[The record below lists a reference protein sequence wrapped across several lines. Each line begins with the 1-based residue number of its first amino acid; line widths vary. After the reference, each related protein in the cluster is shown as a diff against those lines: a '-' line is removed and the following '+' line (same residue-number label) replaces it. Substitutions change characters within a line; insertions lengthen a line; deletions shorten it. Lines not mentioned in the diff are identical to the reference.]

1 MTTRREFLSTGGA
14 IAALALAKTHAMG
27 NTVSS
32 GYPINEFEA
41 RIAKKDFRDM
51 TKDIL
56 PTPCLLV
63 DQDMFQANIKHM
75 ADTAKSNNINV
86 RPHVKV
92 HKSVD
97 VAKHQVNAGAIGLT
111 CATIAEA
118 ELFSGTGIKG
128 VLWTKQPVSK
138 NNIER
143 AILLSKKDPT
153 FMFVTDDAQVVDWV
167 EQAADAHNAKVK
179 IAVSVFAGMTRQG
192 IEGGQPA
199 VELAQKVCS
208 SKRMQFEG
216 FMAYSG
222 GAAHTKGFEERKKK
236 SMEVLGGVRESK
248 DLALKSGL
256 PVNIMSGGSTGTYNI
271 DHETGLSELEAG
283 TYVFMDTEYFI
294 VGGKDGDM
302 KRYNDW
308 QPAMTILTT
317 VDSQHHPN
325 IITTD
330 YGNKLLAK
338 KTDEVKEMP
347 LLQVG
352 VGGAEYGALRWNDG
366 EPFPKLGDR
375 LEIYCTNLDQSTNA
389 FNRYYVMRGDKVV
402 DVWPIMGRSGAAQR

>member
-1 MTTRREFLSTGGA
+1 MTSRRQFLSAGA
-14 IAALALAKTHAMG
+14 AMGLLAVARGRAAKTTYSTASPV
-27 NTVSS
+27 TD
-32 GYPINEFEA
+32 FEA
-41 RIAKKDFRDM
+41 RIANRDFRDM

-56 PTPCLLV
+56 PTPCILV

-75 ADTAKSNNINV
+75 ADTAKGNGINV

-97 VAKHQVNAGAIGLT
+97 VAKHQMAAGAIGLT

-118 ELFSGTGIKG
+118 ELFSGAGIKG
-128 VLWTKQPVSK
+128 VLWTKQPVGI
-138 NNIER
+138 NNTQR
-143 AILLSKKDPT
+143 AVALSKKDPT

-167 EQAADAHNAKVK
+167 EEAAEAQNAKVK
-179 IAVSVFAGMTRQG
+179 IAVSVFAGMNRQG

-199 VELAQKVCS
+199 LQLAQKVCS
-208 SKRMQFEG
+208 CKHMEFEG

-222 GAAHTKGFEERKKK
+222 GTAHTKGFEARKKA
-236 SMEVLGGVRESK
+236 SMEVLAGVRESK

-256 PVNIMSGGSTGTYNI
+256 PVNIMTGGSTGTYNI

-294 VGGKDGDM
+294 VGGQDGDM

-308 QPAMTILTT
+308 QPALTILTT

-330 YGNKLLAK
+330 YGNKALAK
-338 KTDEVKEMP
+338 PTDEVKGMP
-347 LLQVG
+347 WLKVG
-352 VGGAEYGALRWNDG
+352 TGGAEYGSLSWKDG
-366 EPFPKLGDR
+366 EQAPKLGDR
-375 LEIYCTNLDQSTNA
+375 VEIYLSNLDNSTNA
-389 FNRYYVMRGDKVV
+389 YDRYYVTKGDRVV